1 MANLQDTNQPVAW
14 MDIDEKGA
22 ASGLRYWSEPDNRHE
37 VALYSAPQ
45 PEQEQGEPVGVAHLM
60 QEGFTHCIWS
70 EYVVPVGTKLYTT
83 PQQRTWVGSGDLED
97 SNSYLVPSVQRKPL
111 TDEQIEQM
119 WERTG
124 DYDSFARAIEAAHGI
139 KE

>member
-1 MANLQDTNQPVAW
+1 MYQLLLTEPHAPTVCAKLERIVRDALARPEQPDYKTLATQLQQERKQDTNQPVAW
-14 MDIDEKGA
+14 MDIEEKGA

-37 VALYSAPQ
+37 VALYSAP
-45 PEQEQGEPVGVAHLM
+45 P
-60 QEGFTHCIWS
+60 
-70 EYVVPVGTKLYTT
+70 
-83 PQQRTWVGSGDLED
+83 
-97 SNSYLVPSVQRKPL
+97 QRKPL

-119 WERTG
+119 WGRTG